1 MPRDMRQLT
10 MADYDEV
17 KALSST
23 IWEGNDYVPSMFPK
37 WVESPQ
43 VSVIGIFEGEELAA
57 LCALEIVAGTRIGWI
72 EGLRVKEN
80 HRNKGLATA
89 LVERVI
95 DEAWARD
102 VGVLRYATGSRNV
115 PSQRVAEKVGFRL
128 TTRVGYLR
136 IESPFPAHPL
146 PSPSVVPL
154 KVSPERLHGLIQQFP
169 ALIDV
174 ERIPFAWG
182 FDDKDLEALRRLGQR
197 TEFNVI
203 MGNDGSP
210 LALYFHRVVNQ
221 GETQRAAYSLFA
233 QDRTMFVDAMS
244 RVIDD
249 AASSG
254 IERVAVFLGLREKEW
269 SKRLGYV
276 SSEFD
281 DRYFLLYELSRP

>member
-1 MPRDMRQLT
+1 
-10 MADYDEV
+10 MADYDQV
-17 KALSST
+17 QALSST
-23 IWEGNDYVPSMFPK
+23 IWEGNDYIPSVFSR
-37 WVESPQ
+37 WVETPQ
-43 VSVIGIFEGEELAA
+43 VSVTGIFEGEELAA
-57 LCALEIVAGTRIGWI
+57 LCALEVVAGTSIGWI

-80 HRNKGLATA
+80 HRNKGLATT
-89 LVERVI
+89 LVQRVI
-95 DEAWARD
+95 DEAWERD
-102 VGVLRYATGSRNV
+102 VEVLRYATGSRNV
-115 PSQRVAEKVGFRL
+115 PSQRVAEKAGFRL

-136 IESPFPAHPL
+136 IESPFPVHPL

-154 KVSPERLHGLIQQFP
+154 RVSPERLHRLLRQFP
-169 ALIDV
+169 DLIDV
-174 ERIPFAWG
+174 NRIPFAWS
-182 FDDKDLEALRRLGQR
+182 FDDKDLEGLRRLGQH

-210 LALYFHRVVNQ
+210 LALYFRRVVGQ
-221 GETQRAAYSLFA
+221 GESRRAAYSLFA

-249 AASSG
+249 AGSSG
-254 IERVAVFLGLREKEW
+254 IERVAVFMGLREKEW